1 MPIREKSLKA
11 PLLKR
16 LSRQMRGLHRER
28 VLATHGI
35 AVIAE
40 TKNGLLAVQPGD
52 FGVSRAL
59 LQCGEYDWQ
68 QVELL
73 GRRIHA
79 GSRLVFFPKRHPGKI
94 GAPKTIPDGK
104 PQLPIDGQ

>member
-1 MPIREKSLKA
+1 
-11 PLLKR
+11 
-16 LSRQMRGLHRER
+16 MRGLHRER
-28 VLATHGI
+28 VLAAHGI

-59 LQCGEYDWQ
+59 LEHGEYDWQ

-73 GRRIHA
+73 GRLIHA
-79 GSRLVFFPKRHPGKI
+79 GAPPGWPRFFGAAHMGPLLIPLVRASGTRNVLAYEPSPLNHELLTLNLK
-94 GAPKTIPDGK
+94 
-104 PQLPIDGQ
+104 